1 MGVIK
6 LRDDPGRSDGRDKP
20 VLSLV
25 EGTCWTKPR
34 SSTDVAAMRIV
45 KWRSGAE
52 CGALLAI
59 DREVG
64 EGEIDADRF
73 SVMATAQCGLGA
85 SSSRRQPRLPGR
97 LPVPTRQTGGQAHP
111 CEEGGLRV
119 KGVYEGVNF
128 AHEESHWGE
137 RDIRGRSPTTII
149 VPFWQRGQRLRSIPV
164 SSRKRS
170 WADLL
175 GIWGKAGSSPNSF
188 RH

>member
-1 MGVIK
+1 MNDFSPTRPVPFVQCIAFYLQNVGAIK
-6 LRDDPGRSDGRDKP
+6 FGKDPGSSDGRDKP

-85 SSSRRQPRLPGR
+85 RPCGST
-97 LPVPTRQTGGQAHP
+97 TR
-111 CEEGGLRV
+111 
-119 KGVYEGVNF
+119 
-128 AHEESHWGE
+128 
-137 RDIRGRSPTTII
+137 
-149 VPFWQRGQRLRSIPV
+149 
-164 SSRKRS
+164 
-170 WADLL
+170 
-175 GIWGKAGSSPNSF
+175 
-188 RH
+188 